1 MRQSTMRTLKS
12 VLDENAPE
20 ELTDMVRPT
29 CNKRLPVK
37 DKHTS
42 FAGFQIVHDLVLCRD
57 GSYMLEDSYS
67 GMPICSLQE
76 TAGML
81 WGWQAFFE
89 ELEEATKP
97 RRERGSVLGPGGVPA
112 ASLRPLLGNA
122 RLKLHAV
129 RKLLDFPLIARNQRL
144 SGLCS
149 QSEAIQREQGR
160 DLCST
165 PKIRCASYNLCPSH
179 A

>member
-67 GMPICSLQE
+67 GMPICSLQRQVCCGGGRRSLKSWKRLQSQE
-76 TAGML
+76 GRGGLSWARE
-81 WGWQAFFE
+81 AFLQLPCGRF
-89 ELEEATKP
+89 LVM
-97 RRERGSVLGPGGVPA
+97 RG
-112 ASLRPLLGNA
+112 
-122 RLKLHAV
+122 
-129 RKLLDFPLIARNQRL
+129 
-144 SGLCS
+144 
-149 QSEAIQREQGR
+149 
-160 DLCST
+160 
-165 PKIRCASYNLCPSH
+165 
-179 A
+179 